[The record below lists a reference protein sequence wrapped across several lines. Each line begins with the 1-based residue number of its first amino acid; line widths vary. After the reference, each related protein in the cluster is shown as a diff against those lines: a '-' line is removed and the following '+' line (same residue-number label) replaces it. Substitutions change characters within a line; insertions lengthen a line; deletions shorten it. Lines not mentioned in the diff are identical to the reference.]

1 MSHFECCLNRR
12 FGVQKKWYKLSKLG
26 EGERGGSHLKS
37 KTATFFRETI
47 PHINSIAHHLAFLTV
62 KSKKCWYFTISS
74 CRSFAEEL
82 FMERLHWLGWAFVRN
97 FICEA
102 KIVLWCSQC
111 WRQER
116 KFTVNDLSHILSL
129 FLSVGNTPAYFQPQ
143 HKFQFNLHHN
153 LLNIK
158 Q

>member
-1 MSHFECCLNRR
+1 MVQVFQIGAGGG
-12 FGVQKKWYKLSKLG
+12 GV
-26 EGERGGSHLKS
+26 GGVIWRNPKEQQ
-37 KTATFFRETI
+37 FFCKPI